1 MAPDESVA
9 GSTNRLPDAR
19 LSVGQSK
26 KIWLRLKGNRL
37 AVLGG
42 LLLITFLLLAAAAPI
57 ISPGDPLAQDLY
69 NRLSAPSLTHPF
81 GTDDF
86 GRDILSRVLYGARIS
101 LRVGVVAV
109 MISLVFGTAIGLS
122 AGYWGGPLDQ
132 VLMRAMDLMLAFPS
146 ILLAIGIV
154 SVLGP
159 GLENAMLAVGI
170 VAIPQYA
177 RLARASALSVRET
190 DYVQAARALGAGDF
204 RILRVAL
211 LPNCLTPLIV
221 QSTLGLAT
229 AILDAAGLSFLG
241 LGAQPPVPEWGAML
255 SGGRELILSA
265 PWVLTFPGL
274 AIFLTV
280 LAFNL
285 LGDGL
290 RDAFD
295 PRMQAYASV
304 GKWR

>member
-1 MAPDESVA
+1 MQTDVA
-9 GSTNRLPDAR
+9 I
-19 LSVGQSK
+19 LSPTPGRAK
-26 KIWLRLKGNRL
+26 LFWRRLKGNRL
-37 AVLGG
+37 ALLGGG
-42 LLLITFLLLAAAAPI
+42 LLASFLLIAVAAPLLA
-57 ISPGDPLAQDLY
+57 PADPLVQDLY
-69 NRLSAPSLTHPF
+69 NRLSPPSYSHLF

-86 GRDILSRVLYGARIS
+86 GRDLLSRVIYGARIS
-101 LRVGVVAV
+101 LRIGTVAV
-109 MISLVFGTAIGLS
+109 TIALVVGSFVGLV
-122 AGYWGGPLDQ
+122 AGYWGGFLDQ

-154 SVLGP
+154 AVLGP

-177 RLARASALSVRET
+177 RLVRASVLTIREQE
-190 DYVQAARALGAGDF
+190 YVAAARALGAGDF
-204 RILRVAL
+204 RILFSTV

-241 LGAQPPVPEWGAML
+241 LGAQPPAPEWGAML
-255 SGGRELILSA
+255 NGGRELILSA

-274 AIFLTV
+274 AIFLSV

-290 RDAFD
+290 RDALD
-295 PRMQAYASV
+295 PRS
-304 GKWR
+304 